1 MKKTIPI
8 FRVVYD
14 GSRFNGS
21 QLQASVPT
29 VQRTLEYALRG
40 LTIEEK
46 PRIQFS
52 GRTDTGVHSKGQ
64 VFAVKEGLSPS
75 TQKVASL
82 LNDRVGPYIR
92 ITGWA
97 DADSKFGPRYS
108 AISRTY
114 EYIIRPGEKAD
125 PFKDAYSTPVEKTID
140 LSRAQKFASF
150 FEGIHD
156 FTNLTVKAQAQSQM
170 ERLVD
175 EVTISE
181 GEEGNY
187 ILTFVSR
194 AFLRRQVRNMVN
206 LIILGGQGEL
216 DIERLQE
223 LLKNDVKESM
233 IRPAPAGGLYLTKIR
248 YKEEYFEP
256 LVRAKIAL

>member
-1 MKKTIPI
+1 MKRTIPI

-64 VFAVKEGLSPS
+64 VFTVKEGLSPS
-75 TQKVASL
+75 TQKVAHL

-97 DADSKFGPRYS
+97 DADSDFTPRYS

-114 EYIIRPGEKAD
+114 EYIIRPGDEAD
-125 PFKDAYSTPVEKTID
+125 PFRDAYSTPVEKTID
-140 LSRAQKFASF
+140 LALAQKFASF

-175 EVTISE
+175 KVTILK
-181 GEEGNY
+181 GEEGTLV
-187 ILTFVSR
+187 LTFVSR

-216 DIERLQE
+216 DIGRLEE
-223 LLKNDVKESM
+223 LLQSDVKESM
-233 IRPAPAGGLYLTKIR
+233 IRPAPAGGLYLTRIK
-248 YKEEYFEP
+248 YQKDYFQPYPETSP
-256 LVRAKIAL
+256 L